1 VLYFCAGEELRV
13 FKTKWFARW
22 ADSEGVPD
30 AALLN
35 AVEEMSQGLIDANL
49 GAHVFKK
56 RVGIN
61 GRGKRGGLRTLL
73 AFRTGE
79 RAFFVFGF
87 AKNER
92 ANVSNQ
98 GLIALKLLASQLL
111 GHDSRMLNQALRAGE
126 LIEVG
131 SDE

>member
-1 VLYFCAGEELRV
+1 MRI

-22 ADSEGVPD
+22 AYTEGVAD
-30 AALLN
+30 AALLS
-35 AVEEMSQGLIDANL
+35 AVEEMSRGLIDANL
-49 GAHVFKK
+49 GGHVFKK

-73 AFRTGE
+73 AFRVGE

-92 ANVSNQ
+92 ANVSDK
-98 GLIALKLLASQLL
+98 GLVALNCWGRIIGL
-111 GHDSRMLNQALRAGE
+111 
-126 LIEVG
+126 
-131 SDE
+131 

>member
-1 VLYFCAGEELRV
+1 MLYFCAGEELRV

-22 ADSEGVPD
+22 ADSEGVLK

-35 AVEEMSQGLIDANL
+35 AVREMSQGLIDANL
-49 GAHVFKK
+49 GGHVFKK

-73 AFRTGE
+73 AFRTDE

-87 AKNER
+87 AKTER
-92 ANVSNQ
+92 ANVSGT
-98 GLIALKLLASQLL
+98 GLVALKLLASQLL
-111 GHDSRMLNQALRAGE
+111 GYDARTLVQALHAGE
-126 LIEVG
+126 LIEVE
-131 SDE
+131 SNE

>member
-1 VLYFCAGEELRV
+1 LRI

-22 ADSEGVPD
+22 ADSEGVAD
-30 AALLN
+30 AALQN
-35 AVEEMSQGLIDANL
+35 AVEEMSRGLIDASL
-49 GAHVFKK
+49 GGHVFKK

-73 AFRTGE
+73 AFRMGE

-92 ANVSNQ
+92 ANVSDK
-98 GLIALKLLASQLL
+98 GLTALKLLGSQLL
-111 GHDSRMLNQALRAGE
+111 GYDSRTLTQALSAGE
-126 LIEVG
+126 LIEVE

>member
-1 VLYFCAGEELRV
+1 MRI
-13 FKTKWFARW
+13 FKTKWFVRW
-22 ADSEGVPD
+22 AYTEGVSD
-30 AALLN
+30 EVLLS
-35 AVEEMSQGLIDANL
+35 AVEEMSRGLIDANL
-49 GAHVFKK
+49 GGHVFKK

-73 AFRTGE
+73 AFRVGE

-92 ANVSNQ
+92 ANVSDK
-98 GLIALKLLASQLL
+98 GLVALKLLGSQLL
-111 GHDSRMLNQALRAGE
+111 GYDARTLSQALRAGE
-126 LIEVG
+126 LHEVE

>member
-1 VLYFCAGEELRV
+1 MRV

-22 ADSEGVPD
+22 ANTEGVAD
-30 AALLN
+30 ALLLR
-35 AVEEMSQGLIDANL
+35 AVEEMSRGLIDANL
-49 GAHVFKK
+49 GGHVFKK

-73 AFRTGE
+73 AFRMGE

-92 ANVSNQ
+92 ANVSGK
-98 GLIALKLLASQLL
+98 GLLALKLLGSQLL
-111 GHDSRMLNQALRAGE
+111 GYDARTLTHALRAGE
-126 LIEVG
+126 LHEVE

>member
-1 VLYFCAGEELRV
+1 MRI

-22 ADSEGVPD
+22 ADTEGVTD
-30 AALLN
+30 AALLS
-35 AVEEMSQGLIDANL
+35 AVEEMNRGLIDANL
-49 GAHVFKK
+49 GGHVFKK

-73 AFRTGE
+73 AFRVGE

-92 ANVSNQ
+92 ANVSDK
-98 GLIALKLLASQLL
+98 GLAALKLLGSQLL
-111 GHDSRMLNQALRAGE
+111 GYDARTLTQALRTGE
-126 LIEVG
+126 LHEVE

>member
-1 VLYFCAGEELRV
+1 MRI

-22 ADSEGVPD
+22 ADTEGVAD
-30 AALLN
+30 AALLS
-35 AVEEMSQGLIDANL
+35 AVDEMSRGLIDANL
-49 GAHVFKK
+49 GGHVFKK

-61 GRGKRGGLRTLL
+61 GRGKRGALRTLL
-73 AFRTGE
+73 AFRVDE

-92 ANVSNQ
+92 ANVSGK
-98 GLIALKLLASQLL
+98 GLAALKLLGSQLL
-111 GHDSRMLNQALRAGE
+111 GYDARTLTQALRAGE
-126 LIEVG
+126 LHEVE

>member
-1 VLYFCAGEELRV
+1 MRV

-22 ADSEGVPD
+22 ADSEGVLN

-35 AVEEMSQGLIDANL
+35 AVREMSQGLIDANL
-49 GAHVFKK
+49 GGHVFKK

-73 AFRTGE
+73 AFRTDE

-87 AKNER
+87 AKTER
-92 ANVSNQ
+92 ANVSGT
-98 GLIALKLLASQLL
+98 GLVALKLLASQLL
-111 GHDSRMLNQALRAGE
+111 GYDARTLVQALHAGE
-126 LIEVG
+126 LIEVE
-131 SDE
+131 SNE